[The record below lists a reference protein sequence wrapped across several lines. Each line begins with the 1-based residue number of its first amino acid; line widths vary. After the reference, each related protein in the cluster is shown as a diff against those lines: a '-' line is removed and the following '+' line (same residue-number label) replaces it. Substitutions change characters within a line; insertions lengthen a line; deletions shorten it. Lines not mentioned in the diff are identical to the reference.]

1 MASVM
6 TRENFSELLT
16 PVHKKIFFDSYNE
29 IPMVYKKIFKV
40 EKMNA
45 KSQSYPH
52 LGAFGLWQENTE
64 GSEFNLDDFGQ
75 GQVASFEARRF
86 DKSYDLTWELVQDD
100 LYNVMK
106 GIGKGGSAK
115 GLGRSLRA
123 TEETDTA
130 NVILGGF
137 TNVGYDGK
145 ALFAADHPLINS
157 TRKISNL
164 ITGALTD
171 ENLKAALRL
180 MRKQT
185 DEAGIPI
192 STRATQLVV
201 CPDLEF
207 TAQVI
212 VRSILQSGTNNN
224 DVNVL
229 PNLEIVVWDYLD
241 DPTGQ
246 IKPWFV
252 QDTTIDNLLFLR
264 REEPIFGSKQIQRKM
279 DYNMY
284 GYTRFDT
291 GYCDWRGLV
300 GSKGVAEPTPVPPEV
315 LGTLVAT
322 VAAGSGAGKTQVT
335 AVTGTGTGT
344 LKYKVAAAITAPQ
357 LNDVATGYSSLTLN
371 TDITCTTGDKIIVV
385 EVDGDNKIKK
395 ASSVMN
401 VVEGESLGEL
411 TITVAAG
418 SSATATKV
426 TAVTGQGTGT
436 LKYKVDTTIT
446 APELDDVATGYS
458 ALTLDTD
465 ITCASGN
472 KIIVVEVDG
481 DNKIKKASDVED
493 VVVGE

>member
-1 MASVM
+1 MPSVM
-6 TRENFSELLT
+6 TRDNFSELLT
-16 PVHKKIFFDSYNE
+16 PIHKKIFFDSYNE
-29 IPMVYKKIFKV
+29 VAKVYEKIFKV

-64 GSEFNLDDFGQ
+64 GSEFNLDDFAQ

-130 NVILGGF
+130 NVILNGF
-137 TNVGYDGK
+137 ANVGYDGK

-246 IKPWFV
+246 IKPWFI
-252 QDTTIDNLLFLR
+252 QDKTIDNLLFLR
-264 REEPIFGSKQIQRKM
+264 REEPIFGSRQLERKM

-300 GSKGVAEPTPVPPEV
+300 GSTGTAEPAPEPTPDPEPEPEPEPET
-315 LGTLVAT
+315 LGTLTAT
-322 VAAGSGAGKTQVT
+322 
-335 AVTGTGTGT
+335 
-344 LKYKVAAAITAPQ
+344 I
-357 LNDVATGYSSLTLN
+357 
-371 TDITCTTGDKIIVV
+371 
-385 EVDGDNKIKK
+385 
-395 ASSVMN
+395 
-401 VVEGESLGEL
+401 
-411 TITVAAG
+411 AAG

-436 LKYKVDTTIT
+436 LKYLVDTAIT

-465 ITCASGN
+465 ITCAAGN

-481 DNKIKKASDVED
+481 DNKIKAASSVED